1 VLAAE
6 ELSAGGLTGTGWQM
20 LGGLAICAVAVA
32 AALLGRRDGGAG
44 QAPSSGPAGPDQSVS
59 ADESGVPGGALV
71 RPAVGSG
78 RAAVGSGRAAAAIGR
93 AAVGS
98 GRAVVRSGPDGRVA
112 AGGGPDGRVAAGGGR
127 AGRVAGRIGA
137 DERRQFDEI
146 VSRLTADYPSLAR
159 PVWPDEARPV

>member
-6 ELSAGGLTGTGWQM
+6 ELSAGGFAGAGWQV

-44 QAPSSGPAGPDQSVS
+44 EAPSSGPAGPDQSMS
-59 ADESGVPGGALV
+59 AGEAGLPEGALT
-71 RPAVGSG
+71 RP
-78 RAAVGSGRAAAAIGR
+78 AAVGGRTGRAT
-93 AAVGS
+93 VG
-98 GRAVVRSGPDGRVA
+98 GA
-112 AGGGPDGRVAAGGGR
+112 R
-127 AGRVAGRIGA
+127 AGRVAGPIGA

-159 PVWPDEARPV
+159 PV